1 MSVPDQQRG
10 VQTDRILDRLSRLH
24 PKRIDLS
31 LGRIE
36 RLLARLDHPER
47 TLPPV
52 IHVAGTNG
60 KGSVVAALRAITEA
74 AGLRVHTYTSPH
86 LVRFTER
93 IRVAG
98 RLIGEDALAAILE
111 ECEAANGEEPI
122 TFFEIT
128 TAAALLAFAREPADV
143 CLLEVGLGG
152 RLDATNVVDRP
163 LVTAITP
170 VSIDHTRFLGTS
182 IASIAAEKAGIIK
195 PDVPVVLGPQTG
207 VADQVIRRRARQ
219 QSAPVFAH
227 GRDWRVTL
235 RRRGAGLVY
244 EDADGRLELPALAL
258 DGVHQVA
265 NAGTAIAVL
274 RQQDRFP
281 LAPAALK
288 AGLGWLRW
296 PARLQPITTGP
307 LADRLPD
314 GAQLWLD
321 GGHNPAAARVLKDHF
336 RKLDGEDAPLVL
348 IVGMMAGRDIKSFL
362 KPFATLA
369 RQVVAVSIAGQDGA
383 APAAEVAAAAA
394 DVGLPGRMAGDLGS
408 AIDLAVGGLAPDARP
423 VVLIAG
429 SLYLA
434 GRVLAESGIE
444 ID

>member
-1 MSVPDQQRG
+1 MSVPDQHRG
-10 VQTDRILDRLSRLH
+10 VETDRILDRLARLH

-47 TLPPV
+47 KLPPV

-111 ECEAANGEEPI
+111 ECEDANGEEPI

-152 RLDATNVVDRP
+152 RLDATNVIDRP

-182 IASIAAEKAGIIK
+182 IAAIAEEKAGIIK

-207 VADQVIRRRARQ
+207 VADQIIRRRARQ
-219 QSAPVFAH
+219 QAAPVFAH
-227 GRDWRVTL
+227 GRDWRVAL

-274 RQQDRFP
+274 RRQDRFP

-307 LADRLPD
+307 LAERLPG

-336 RKLDGEDAPLVL
+336 RKLDGEDEPLVL
-348 IVGMMAGRDIKSFL
+348 IVGMMAGRDIMGFL

-408 AIDLAVGGLAPDARP
+408 AIDLAVGGLGADARP
-423 VVLIAG
+423 VVLITG

-444 ID
+444 VD